1 MHSHLQMA
9 HGCLQR
15 FPKSTIRATLGPD
28 ADNVEIGMEKM
39 IVLIVAG
46 LLGACAAQQNSPR
59 NASSQANLADRT
71 DPQTLQEIRL
81 NARNV
86 PVAAVRQES
95 EVVCERVAR
104 TGSFIPR
111 QRCMTREARRLET
124 EQAQEWLRS
133 DGTRGAISEVR

>member
-1 MHSHLQMA
+1 M
-9 HGCLQR
+9 
-15 FPKSTIRATLGPD
+15 KKI
-28 ADNVEIGMEKM
+28 

-46 LLGACAAQQNSPR
+46 LLTACAAQQNSPR
-59 NASSQANLADRT
+59 NASSQADLADQT

-95 EVVCERVAR
+95 EVVCERVAP
-104 TGSFIPR
+104 TGSLIPR
-111 QRCMTREARRLET
+111 RRCMTREARRLET